1 MIVMVTVLQ
10 FLHSLAHLQVK
21 FPFILVK
28 YIK

>member
-21 FPFILVK
+21 FLIIVK
-28 YIK
+28 QIS